1 MSHLENEVSAVRS
14 SHRIELETVSK
25 EKAELAREKAEL
37 KRKEAELERER
48 ALLLS
53 EKRVLAREKSELES
67 KKVALTRELQ
77 TEKSQLENEEA
88 AVNCSHQPEVTN
100 KVTTLCTS
108 VGLPPDV
115 SYKVSLLM
123 CDVCMYVCVHTYA
136 CGHFNYSQVCECCRC
151 NME

>member
-1 MSHLENEVSAVRS
+1 MSHLENEVSPVRS
-14 SHRIELETVSK
+14 SHQIELELVSK

-37 KRKEAELERER
+37 EREKAELEREK

-53 EKRVLAREKSELES
+53 EKSVLARGKPEVES

-100 KVTTLCTS
+100 KETTVCTS

-115 SYKVSLLM
+115 SFKVSLLM
-123 CDVCMYVCVHTYA
+123 CDVCTYVCVCINTCIHI
-136 CGHFNYSQVCECCRC
+136 CLWSFHLFSGV
-151 NME
+151 